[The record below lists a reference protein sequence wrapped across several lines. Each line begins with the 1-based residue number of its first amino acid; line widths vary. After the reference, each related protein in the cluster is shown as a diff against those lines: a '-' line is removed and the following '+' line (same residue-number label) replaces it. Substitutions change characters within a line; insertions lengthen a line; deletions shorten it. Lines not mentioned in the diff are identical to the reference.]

1 MLGTTADLRAPLID
15 RTDITTGELVLRDLP
30 KGVYYWTVI
39 AEQFDNGRYYQKASP
54 VQSFR
59 LDW

>member
-1 MLGTTADLRAPLID
+1 
-15 RTDITTGELVLRDLP
+15 
-30 KGVYYWTVI
+30 VI